1 MVPHIPSDEA
11 LTWSKSSYS
20 GGNTTECLEVASLA
34 LGVAVRDSKRA
45 AGPRLTFGA
54 TAWEQFIEVV
64 RDQASAIPVSRRT
77 S

>member
-1 MVPHIPSDEA
+1 MVPPVPSDET
-11 LTWSKSSYS
+11 LTWFKSSYS

-34 LGVAVRDSKRA
+34 RGAAVRDSKRA

-54 TAWEQFIEVV
+54 TAWEQFVDVV
-64 RDQASAIPVSRRT
+64 RDQASAIPESRLT